1 MQNIYGALSAYLMI
15 GVAFAAFFTAID
27 HLSGG
32 NFFAQGQP
40 DSTQTFQYFS
50 FTTLTTL
57 GYGDFTAAGDF
68 GRALADLEALTGQIP
83 WLPSWPSWSRGSGHP
98 ASRNADQPV
107 PEVTS
112 PESMRRAADPSPN
125 PIATEPVTDLLQGPC
140 SPRSQ
145 TAARL
150 GRSPLAR
157 LSAHTVASEAAIVL
171 RLYPGATA
179 SPPASGDPD
188 CGRCLGT
195 HTIGPETED
204 QVSVLMTCR

>member
-57 GYGDFTAAGDF
+57 GYGDFTAAATSAEPWRTWKRS
-68 GRALADLEALTGQIP
+68 RARYS

-112 PESMRRAADPSPN
+112 PESYAARCDPSPN
-125 PIATEPVTDLLQGPC
+125 PIATEPVTDPLTEDPC
-140 SPRSQ
+140 YPSMR
-145 TAARL
+145 TAGTAR
-150 GRSPLAR
+150 
-157 LSAHTVASEAAIVL
+157 TVAACPGCSGSYGCQRGGDIL
-171 RLYPGATA
+171 RMYPGATA

-188 CGRCLGT
+188 CGRRFAHALLAQKPK
-195 HTIGPETED
+195 IK
-204 QVSVLMTCR
+204 SAY